1 MFLVCFDEQL
11 CVCTRCR
18 LWRITGIIL
27 SGEHDQPDWLA
38 QWEKLMQAQSSAK
51 GGCCFR
57 NKTLAWQNRMFLY
70 PIENNTTEVVPEEA
84 PCSNYE

>member
-1 MFLVCFDEQL
+1 MNSSCRVAQINLHAPLARVETMSMFLVCFDEQL

-57 NKTLAWQNRMFLY
+57 NKTLAWQN
-70 PIENNTTEVVPEEA
+70 
-84 PCSNYE
+84 